1 MTALF
6 YLLGWLAFVA
16 FAFLAVMQVLA
27 YKDASPLHIR
37 WELYPVPH
45 EGERANHGGSFME
58 EKDWWEQK
66 RHVDHLGDIKGII
79 TEVLFLHATWE
90 HNPKLWA
97 RSYPFHLGM
106 YMLMGGTIILVV
118 AELIRF
124 FAGLAPGGCFMT
136 VVGNLINGA
145 AIIGSLCIVV
155 GGIALMQRR
164 MSDPG
169 LKRYTTKE
177 HYLNLG
183 AFTLFGLFGF
193 LACLS
198 APVQNGG
205 FFGLARG
212 FLDGLFTF
220 EPVNNIPFIIH
231 MVLGFLLLILIP
243 TTNMRHLVL
252 KYYMY
257 HDIRWGDE
265 PSAFNEKNRAKLM
278 EALQFKVDWAASH
291 IGSNGQK
298 NWGEVATSNPEIAQQ

>member
-1 MTALF
+1 MTVLF
-6 YLLGWLAFVA
+6 YIVGWLAFMA
-16 FAFLAVMQVLA
+16 FAFLAVWQVLG

-45 EGERANHGGSFME
+45 EGERAEHGGSFME
-58 EKDWWEQK
+58 EKDWWEKK

-118 AELIRF
+118 ASLI
-124 FAGLAPGGCFMT
+124 GLIPGVAADGCFMT
-136 VVGNLINGA
+136 VVANLINGA
-145 AIIGSLCIVV
+145 AIIGTLCIFI

-183 AFTLFGLFGF
+183 AFTLFGLAGF
-193 LACLS
+193 LACLT
-198 APVQNGG
+198 APQDGG
-205 FFGLARG
+205 FFKLAHG
-212 FLDGLFTF
+212 FLAGLFNF
-220 EPVNNIPFIIH
+220 GPVNNVPFIIH
-231 MVLGFLLLILIP
+231 MALGFLLLILIP

-257 HDIRWGDE
+257 HDIRWGDV
-265 PSAFNEKNRAKLM
+265 PSNFSEKNREKVM
-278 EALQFKVDWAASH
+278 ESLQFKVDWAASH
-291 IGSNGQK
+291 IGSKGQK
-298 NWGEVATSNPEIAQQ
+298 NWVEVATSNPEIAQQ